1 MSLSSY
7 MKKYAWKNAKTEDL
21 WRVISEE
28 CGVNIN
34 SMMDCWTKQ
43 KGYPVIHVKSKDQV
57 LEFEQVV
64 ELINCINVLS
74 MRSAL
79 EKFICMPWVFFFS
92 SEKSDSGLGFAVTIS
107 VIWFAW

>member
-64 ELINCINVLS
+64 ELINLHKRVIY
-74 MRSAL
+74 
-79 EKFICMPWVFFFS
+79 E
-92 SEKSDSGLGFAVTIS
+92 IS
-107 VIWFAW
+107 T